1 MTPRNIYRFAPSP
14 NGYLHLGHA
23 FSALLNDRA
32 ARETNGRFLLRIEDI
47 DLGRA
52 RPEFEAA
59 IYEDLGWL
67 GLAREAPVVRQS
79 ERFDVYRRFIGE
91 LERLG
96 LLYPAFMSRREI
108 RDTLADAG
116 DGWPRDPDNAPHYPG
131 TERDW
136 PEAKR
141 RTEMASGRPYA
152 LRIDMARAAGGLPQ
166 LGWRERNP
174 FDDAPPRR
182 AEADLAVWGDVV
194 IARSDCPASYHL
206 CVVVD
211 DAEQAVSHV
220 IRGAD
225 LAASTAIHRLLQ
237 HLLGLPEPLY
247 FHHQLIPDDSGAKLS
262 KSAGSKSLRDLRAE
276 GLAPA
281 DILHALEPFLRAPA

>member
-1 MTPRNIYRFAPSP
+1 MTPRLIYRFAPSP

-23 FSALLNDRA
+23 LSALLNDRA

-52 RPEFEAA
+52 RAEFEAA

-67 GLAREAPVVRQS
+67 GLAWEMPVMRQS
-79 ERFDVYRRFIGE
+79 ERFDVYRGVLGE

-96 LLYPAFMSRREI
+96 LLYPAFMSRRHI
-108 RDTLADAG
+108 QDALADTG
-116 DGWPRDPDNAPHYPG
+116 DDWPRDPDNAPHYPG
-131 TERDW
+131 TEREW

-141 RTEMASGRPYA
+141 RAEMASGRPYA
-152 LRIDMARAAGGLPQ
+152 LRIDMARAIDGLPQ
-166 LGWRERNP
+166 LGWCEKNP
-174 FDDAPPRR
+174 FDDAPPRQ
-182 AEADLAVWGDVV
+182 AEANLAAWGDVV

-247 FHHQLIPDDSGAKLS
+247 FHHRLIPDDSGAKLS
-262 KSAGSKSLRDLRAE
+262 KSAGSKSLRNLRAE

-281 DILHALEPFLRAPA
+281 DILQALEPLLRAPA

>member
-1 MTPRNIYRFAPSP
+1 MTPRHIYRFAPSP

-23 FSALLNDRA
+23 FSALLNNSA

-67 GLAREAPVVRQS
+67 GLAWEAPVMRQS
-79 ERFDVYRRFIGE
+79 ERFDIYRSYIGE

-96 LLYPAFMSRREI
+96 LLYPAFMSRRQI
-108 RDTLADAG
+108 QDALAVAG

-131 TERDW
+131 PERDW

-141 RTEMASGRPYA
+141 RAEMASSRPYA
-152 LRIDMARAAGGLPQ
+152 LRIDMARAIDGLPQ
-166 LGWRERNP
+166 LGWREKNP
-174 FDDAPPRR
+174 LDDAPPRL
-182 AEADLAVWGDVV
+182 AEANLAAWGDVV

-247 FHHQLIPDDSGAKLS
+247 FHHRLIPDDSGAKLS
-262 KSAGSKSLRDLRAE
+262 KSAGSKSLHDLRAE

-281 DILHALEPFLRAPA
+281 DILQALEPFLRAPA